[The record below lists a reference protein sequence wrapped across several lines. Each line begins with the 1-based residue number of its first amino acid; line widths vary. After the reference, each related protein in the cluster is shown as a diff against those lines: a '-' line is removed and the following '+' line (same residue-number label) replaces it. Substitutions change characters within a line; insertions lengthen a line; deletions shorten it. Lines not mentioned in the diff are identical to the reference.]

1 MKFIPR
7 IVLILGL
14 IAIFNISYADE
25 VEFTQGSY
33 QEVLAKAKAENKV
46 VMIDFVTD
54 WCKWC
59 IETDNK
65 VYKRPDVY
73 EFANTNQIN
82 WKIDA
87 EKGEGPD
94 LAEKYKV
101 KGYPTII
108 FVDGDGNEIDRI
120 YGYIFADEFLQKMK
134 DYNSGANTYAS
145 LKTAVESTPEDPV
158 ANWKFAEKLISYGDY
173 DEAKPYLEKVISLDA
188 GNSAGYT
195 DDAKLSIASS
205 SETPDAIVAWM
216 SEYPGSDKM
225 KDAYVNAANMY
236 ASSDFNKAKSYFD
249 EAYGKYGKGDE
260 LLDFNYGL
268 FLYSKAYSMMKS
280 ENADKDKW
288 NEGLTLIDEAMPYV
302 AGSVNEASA
311 YYVKS
316 ELYYLLGDKAKAND
330 AIDMSIKLYD
340 KKVYR
345 EQKDKINGITQ
356 EKVEK

>member
-1 MKFIPR
+1 MKAIARFLFIAG
-7 IVLILGL
+7 IV
-14 IAIFNISYADE
+14 AVFNISYADE
-25 VEFTQGSY
+25 VQFTQGSY
-33 QEVLAKAKAENKV
+33 QEVLAKAKSENKI

-73 EFANTNQIN
+73 EYANTYQIN

-94 LAEKYKV
+94 LAKKYNV

-108 FVDGDGNEIDRI
+108 FVDGDGNEVDRI

-134 DYNSGANTYAS
+134 DYNAGINTYAA
-145 LKTAVESTPEDPV
+145 LKSAVESSPDDPA
-158 ANWKFAEKLISYGDY
+158 ANWKYAEKLISYGEY
-173 DEAKPYLEKVISLDA
+173 EQAKPYLEKVISLDA

-195 DDAKLSIASS
+195 DDAKLSMASS
-205 SETPDAIVAWM
+205 GESPEAIVSWM
-216 SEYPGSDKM
+216 QEYPTSDKM

-236 ASSDFNKAKSYFD
+236 SSSDFAKAKSFFD

-268 FLYSKAYSMMKS
+268 FLYSKAYSMMKA
-280 ENADKDKW
+280 ENASKDTWK
-288 NEGLTLIDEAMPYV
+288 EGLSLIEEAMPYV

-316 ELYYLLGDKAKAND
+316 ELYHLLGEKDKAND

-345 EQKDKINGITQ
+345 DQKDKINGVKQ
-356 EKVEK
+356 DKVEK